1 MTKNPAVPVKDE
13 KADSPLDHIPLST
26 RLKVF
31 FRLFL
36 VQGSW
41 NYETMLGTG
50 VGYAAEPLT
59 QMLPKESQDAA
70 RDRQVA
76 YFNSHPYM
84 AGVAVGALAR
94 AELDTVPPDMI
105 LRFRQALCTPLGSIG
120 DQLIWAGWL
129 PFSSLVG
136 LLAFGLGAPPLTAV
150 LIFLIIYNSL
160 HLVLRGWGLQVGLT
174 QGLKVSQALN
184 MPVFRAAPQIIS
196 RAAAVMAGLSIPL
209 VMNRLWSMSVV
220 PANGFPSYPWLF
232 ALAVPG
238 ALVVASLQSKL
249 HGWQVALGA
258 LVVLTLYAIIF

>member
-1 MTKNPAVPVKDE
+1 MSENHSVSGRSDEGAPALRP
-13 KADSPLDHIPLST
+13 IPLAT

-59 QMLPKESQDAA
+59 QMLPQESQDAA

-94 AELDTVPPDMI
+94 AELDAVPPDMI

-129 PFSSLVG
+129 PFSSLMG
-136 LLAFGLGAPPLTAV
+136 LLAFGLGAPPLTST
-150 LIFLIIYNSL
+150 LTFLIIYNSL

-184 MPVFRAAPQIIS
+184 MPVFRAAPQVIS
-196 RAAAVMAGLSIPL
+196 RAAALMAGLSIPL
-209 VMNRLWSMSVV
+209 VMNRLWSISVI
-220 PANGFPSYPWLF
+220 PASGFPSYTWLL

-238 ALVVASLQSKL
+238 ALVVASLQSKF

>member
-1 MTKNPAVPVKDE
+1 MSSKNN
-13 KADSPLDHIPLST
+13 PLRIPLSK

-31 FRLFL
+31 FRLFM

-50 VGYAAEPLT
+50 VGYAAEPLI
-59 QMLPKESQDAA
+59 QMLPVDQQDAA

-94 AELDTVPPDMI
+94 AELDSLPPDSI

-129 PFSSLVG
+129 PFSSFMG
-136 LLAFGLGAPPLTAV
+136 LLAFGLGAPPLTSA

-160 HLVLRGWGLQVGLT
+160 HLILRGWGLQVGLT
-174 QGLKVSQALN
+174 QGLKVSGALN

-196 RAAAVMAGLSIPL
+196 RAAALMAGISIPL
-209 VMNRLWSMSVV
+209 VINRLLSVSV
-220 PANGFPSYPWLF
+220 TPLNGFASYTWLI

-238 ALVVASLQSKL
+238 AVVVASLQSKL

-258 LVVLTLYAIIF
+258 LSVLTLYAIIF